1 VEGYAT
7 PSWFVPTVPAY
18 AACLERAGLWVRTAL
33 WFERPTLLEGEDGL
47 SNWLE
52 LFCLPLLQVLGERR
66 RTLVDGVEQRCRAQ
80 LFRDGSW
87 WLDYTRLRVVAT
99 KP

>member
-1 VEGYAT
+1 M
-7 PSWFVPTVPAY
+7 
-18 AACLERAGLWVRTAL
+18 RTAL
-33 WFERPTLLEGEDGL
+33 WFERPTLLEGPGGL
-47 SNWLE
+47 NSWLE
-52 LFCLPLLQVLGERR
+52 LFCLPLLQALGERR
-66 RTLVDGVEQRCRAQ
+66 AAVVQGVERRCKSA